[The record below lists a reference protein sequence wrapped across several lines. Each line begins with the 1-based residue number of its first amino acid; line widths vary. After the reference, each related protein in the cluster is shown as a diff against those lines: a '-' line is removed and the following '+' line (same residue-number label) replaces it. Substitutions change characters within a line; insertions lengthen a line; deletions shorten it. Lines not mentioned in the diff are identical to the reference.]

1 MPHVTEHTPK
11 VSTRSVKPYACES
24 SREKRQ
30 QDRRPDRQ
38 TDRRIVQN
46 HFSRRFGGCT
56 SQIRSYLE
64 VDFLYDANT
73 SIDMEVKIPSLGPI
87 HGSLSLSLC
96 LRFGFWRRK
105 RKGEPKFADQQL
117 KLNRG
122 WGRRR
127 KHSEFKLFSQCRRV

>member
-30 QDRRPDRQ
+30 QDRQTEGQTDGRTDRQ
-38 TDRRIVQN
+38 THRQIVQN

-64 VDFLYDANT
+64 VDFLHDANT
-73 SIDMEVKIPSLGPI
+73 SIDMEVISPLWKPEI
-87 HGSLSLSLC
+87 
-96 LRFGFWRRK
+96 
-105 RKGEPKFADQQL
+105 
-117 KLNRG
+117 
-122 WGRRR
+122 
-127 KHSEFKLFSQCRRV
+127 

>member
-30 QDRRPDRQ
+30 QDGKTDRQ
-38 TDRRIVQN
+38 THSRIVQN

-64 VDFLYDANT
+64 VDFLHDANT
-73 SIDMEVKIPSLGPI
+73 SIDMEVIL
-87 HGSLSLSLC
+87 
-96 LRFGFWRRK
+96 
-105 RKGEPKFADQQL
+105 
-117 KLNRG
+117 
-122 WGRRR
+122 
-127 KHSEFKLFSQCRRV
+127 V